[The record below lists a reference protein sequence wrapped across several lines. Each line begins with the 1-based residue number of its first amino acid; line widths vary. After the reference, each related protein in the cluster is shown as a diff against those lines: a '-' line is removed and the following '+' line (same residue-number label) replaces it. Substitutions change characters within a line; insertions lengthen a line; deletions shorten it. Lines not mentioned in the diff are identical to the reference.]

1 VTAQVTPV
9 RLLLVELDQDD
20 QATRTLARALRDE
33 GAEVVYTFAS
43 TADEVAV
50 AAAQEDVR
58 AVGFV
63 VRTDQQRSV
72 VAEVAGRDGIV
83 VFATANGDE
92 PVLLRAGVAAV
103 FPPESGEQV
112 VTWAGKQT

>member
-1 VTAQVTPV
+1 MTPI

-20 QATRTLARALRDE
+20 PTTRSLARELRDG
-33 GAEVVYTFAS
+33 GAEVVYTFAR

-58 AVGFV
+58 AVGLA
-63 VRTDQQRSV
+63 VRTDAQRALA
-72 VAEVAGRDGIV
+72 AEVAGLGIV
-83 VFATANGDE
+83 VFATAESDE
-92 PVLLRAGVAAV
+92 SVLLGAGVAAV

-112 VTWAGKQT
+112 LTWAGKQT